1 MGSPPGDEPRIA
13 LVKLSSLGD
22 VVHALPVAH
31 ALRRRFPR
39 GRLTWLVERRE
50 QAILAGN
57 PDLDEV
63 IPVDTRLWR
72 REFRRPG
79 GLHAVFVKVRGLLR
93 RLRAGRFDVT
103 VDLQGLLKSGVITC
117 CTRAPV
123 RIGFALGACRE
134 AVNVLFTTQR
144 VAVPRG
150 TMHVVEENLS
160 LLSVLGI
167 AREDVGA
174 PVLPILA
181 DPVAESL
188 VAGYLEGEGVK
199 PDTPVVALNPGSGGE
214 AKRWAVGAYRH
225 LGDEL
230 AGRLGARPL
239 VLWGPG
245 EEPLARAIA
254 QGMRIHPLVPP
265 PTSIAELVALL
276 RRATLV
282 VGGDTGPIHIAGAL
296 GVPTLGLYGP
306 TSARRNGPWGPRTAT
321 VQSPSRRMDGISVE
335 DALAAVGKLLQ

>member
-1 MGSPPGDEPRIA
+1 
-13 LVKLSSLGD
+13 
-22 VVHALPVAH
+22 
-31 ALRRRFPR
+31 
-39 GRLTWLVERRE
+39 
-50 QAILAGN
+50 
-57 PDLDEV
+57 
-63 IPVDTRLWR
+63 
-72 REFRRPG
+72 
-79 GLHAVFVKVRGLLR
+79 
-93 RLRAGRFDVT
+93 
-103 VDLQGLLKSGVITC
+103 
-117 CTRAPV
+117 
-123 RIGFALGACRE
+123 
-134 AVNVLFTTQR
+134 
-144 VAVPRG
+144 
-150 TMHVVEENLS
+150 MHVVEENLS